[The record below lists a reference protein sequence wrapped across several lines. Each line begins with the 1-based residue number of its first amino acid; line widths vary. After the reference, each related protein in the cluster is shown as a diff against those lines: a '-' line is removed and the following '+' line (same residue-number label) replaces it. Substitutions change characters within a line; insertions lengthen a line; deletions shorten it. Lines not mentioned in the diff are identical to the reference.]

1 MKVFQPEARQCDG
14 TDRDKVKN
22 IFLKIAKILGTK
34 PPPGSSTQQQMSDLK
49 DALQDFGVLSVS
61 FEGDKKQTGFF
72 HRYDE
77 SCSIKI
83 TDLFQDIEPCL
94 TSPSCGGSPK
104 SGSLLSPAQGKQI
117 EGVLSGVVPE
127 VRFAQGSVR
136 IDWVRV
142 SLLAA
147 VVVLALL
154 LLYVLAR
161 GMV

>member
-1 MKVFQPEARQCDG
+1 MKFFQPEARQCDS

-22 IFLKIAKILGTK
+22 IFLKIAKILAAKT
-34 PPPGSSTQQQMSDLK
+34 STQQQMSDLK

-94 TSPSCGGSPK
+94 TSPSCGSP
-104 SGSLLSPAQGKQI
+104 SDPHLSPAQGKQI